1 MLTKKTLPLFI
12 LEGALELGKIGGEER
27 ADIRTGGENEIEHD
41 HLAVQG
47 R

>member
-1 MLTKKTLPLFI
+1 M
-12 LEGALELGKIGGEER
+12 LEGALELGTIGVEER
-27 ADIRTGGENEIEHD
+27 ADIRTGGENEIEYD